1 MIMDGN
7 KTYLGDHFVMHRN
20 ISVLCTGG
28 THSVTGQLYFK
39 EKVIEKRSDL
49 QLSEVGNGRGRGEL
63 DEGSQKVQSVHSVVY
78 NFATPW
84 TAACQAP

>member
-39 EKVIEKRSDL
+39 NEAINKLMDKD
-49 QLSEVGNGRGRGEL
+49 QLCGSSESGGGGRRNWMKMVKTTDFWL
-63 DEGSQKVQSVHSVVY
+63 
-78 NFATPW
+78 
-84 TAACQAP
+84 